1 MAGAGNLLSQ
11 LTGGGQHQHA
21 GAEGRTL
28 RPAPLAAAAPA
39 VLIFTGFLMAGM
51 PFGHAL
57 LRRQRHPLQ
66 GRQQEGGRL
75 AGAGRGGCHQIP
87 AREQHGN
94 GLQLHRR
101 GVNDVQPLQG
111 LHQRVDQAQFGKAG
125 IGGFHEG
132 IGMQRRRLIL
142 FVVFIAI
149 RIVVAVVIGFIVQ
162 PDTGIQHPVFVAV
175 VWVVVVI
182 FVVAAFIV
190 EVVVTGAIRSGFI
203 TGRIVVVLIV
213 PGIDDV
219 FIAGTEDL
227 CIFGIL
233 TFCIDGLSVFGIIAF
248 GADGRC
254 RVIQALAGR
263 VIVHAVVSGAAGTA
277 CVTSPQGLFL
287 RHLRCFMFQA
297 ALQIVTGLAFLLLV
311 FHDLLCTCSFRR
323 PTGLVAAA
331 AVSLFAG
338 ACHGRM
344 RPNAPVFANRP
355 DVFHDLRKTPCS
367 PENAVQPCLP
377 PLRTLQR
384 VCSPLLHT
392 PSAPGVPRVAGCSP
406 HPNGTATGTN
416 ARQRPREP
424 GRTVGR
430 CSEMTGR
437 HEAGFSRWKAL
448 PCAVSVIH
456 AACRHHGL
464 WVPCK
469 RCRGV
474 PWG

>member
-1 MAGAGNLLSQ
+1 MAGPRDLLGQ

-28 RPAPLAAAAPA
+28 WPTPLAAAAPA
-39 VLIFTGFLMAGM
+39 ILIFTRFLMAGV

-57 LRRQRHPLQ
+57 LRRQRHTLQ
-66 GRQQEGGRL
+66 GRQQEGGCL

-101 GVNDVQPLQG
+101 GMNDVQPLQG
-111 LHQRVDQAQFGKAG
+111 LHQRVDQAQFGKARV
-125 IGGFHEG
+125 GGFHEG
-132 IGMQRRRLIL
+132 IGMQRGGLIL

-149 RIVVAVVIGFIVQ
+149 RIVVAAVIIFIVQ
-162 PDTGIQHPVFVAV
+162 PDTGIQGSVFVAV
-175 VWVVVVI
+175 VRAVVI

-203 TGRIVVVLIV
+203 TGRIVVFLIV

-263 VIVHAVVSGAAGTA
+263 VIVHAVVGGAAGTA
-277 CVTSPQGLFL
+277 CITGPRGPFL

-323 PTGLVAAA
+323 PAGLVAAA

-367 PENAVQPCLP
+367 PENAVRPCLP
-377 PLRTLQR
+377 PAA
-384 VCSPLLHT
+384 H
-392 PSAPGVPRVAGCSP
+392 AAAGLFAASS
-406 HPNGTATGTN
+406 HPERA
-416 ARQRPREP
+416 
-424 GRTVGR
+424 GRTPRCRLQPVRRRNGR
-430 CSEMTGR
+430 R
-437 HEAGFSRWKAL
+437 HERKATTPGAGTYGMTMFRNDWQT
-448 PCAVSVIH
+448 
-456 AACRHHGL
+456 
-464 WVPCK
+464 
-469 RCRGV
+469 
-474 PWG
+474 